1 MKISIKTSSLLKFV
15 IGQINLFFPDGKSVQ
30 EHDLK
35 KSFDHSMQRLE
46 FCFSKVNNKYFRNE
60 NRVFFNHLN
69 GDQYATFLYYL
80 SNTCFKNNVKDDICT
95 KIFLLNRLLNGI
107 DMFYEVDLPDVFL
120 LVHPIGTILGRGE
133 YSDYLVVYQRC
144 GIGSNHDI
152 YPTLGKNVTL
162 RPGASI
168 IGNCKVGENCEIG
181 AESLLMDKNLEDN
194 TLYVGNPKNYS
205 IYKREKHNAI
215 WF

>member
-15 IGQINLFFPDGKSVQ
+15 IDQINSFFPDGKAVQ
-30 EHDLK
+30 AHDLK

-46 FCFSKVNNKYFRNE
+46 FCFSKVNNKYYRDE
-60 NRVFFNHLN
+60 SRVFFNHLN
-69 GDQYATFLYYL
+69 GDQYAIFLYYL
-80 SNTCFKNNVKDDICT
+80 SNTCFKNNVKDDICN
-95 KIFLLNRLLNGI
+95 KIFLLNRSLNGI
-107 DMFYEVDLPDVFL
+107 DMFYEVDLPDIFL

-133 YSDYLVVYQRC
+133 YSDYLVVYQKC
-144 GIGSNHDI
+144 GIGSNHEI
-152 YPTLGKNVTL
+152 YPTLRKNVTL

-194 TLYVGNPKNYS
+194 TLYVGNPKKYS
-205 IYKREKHNAI
+205 IYKREKHNPV

>member
-1 MKISIKTSSLLKFV
+1 MRISIKTSTLLKLV
-15 IGQINLFFPDGKSVQ
+15 IDQINLFFPDGKAVH

-35 KSFDHSMQRLE
+35 KSFDHTTQRLE
-46 FCFSKVNNKYFRNE
+46 FCFSKVNNKYFHDDNK
-60 NRVFFNHLN
+60 VFFNHLN
-69 GDQYATFLYYL
+69 GDQYAIFLYYL
-80 SNTCFKNNVKDDICT
+80 SNTCFNNNVEDDICT

-120 LVHPIGTILGRGE
+120 LVHPIGTILGRGK

-168 IGNCKVGENCEIG
+168 IGKCKIGQNCEVA
-181 AESLLMDKNLEDN
+181 AESLLLDKDLDKN
-194 TLYVGNPKNYS
+194 TLYVGNPKEYS
-205 IYKREKHNAI
+205 IYKREKRNPI
-215 WF
+215 WL